1 MFREARTG
9 WRTAPATIFVVAL
22 VILIAGFVIIFQ
34 NEVTFRA
41 SRDRQAQVAA
51 QVLAGSV
58 TAAVDFGDPVA
69 SQQAV
74 NAFKVNPQV
83 RYVAVFDR
91 TGHVLAAY
99 DRVGRKRGS
108 TLAQLPPA
116 APNSFRISVPI
127 VSAGEHIGTVVYS
140 VEREAVSRRLTRYVI
155 LASMAVLAALVIATL
170 GLAQNAL
177 RRANRELSERAEALS
192 QSNELLAEQI
202 EERAKAEEQL
212 RQSQKMQ
219 ALGQLTG
226 GIAHDFNNLLT
237 VIQGSADIL
246 TRDELAEDRRKRFA
260 RAIVQASENAAVL
273 TSQLLAFARRQ
284 PLKPELVD
292 LSSLVGGMTELL
304 DRTMGE
310 RIRIRTQFEGS
321 CPVTVDRNQLQSAIL
336 NVASNA
342 RDAMPDGG
350 TLTIKVSTVPSGS
363 GERMAAVAVSDTG
376 SGMDPDTASRIFEPF
391 FTTKKTGQGTGLGLS
406 QVYGFA
412 TQSGGDVLLETEP
425 GKGTTVTLLLPCS
438 QGAAIAESKE
448 QEPELPEQERAE
460 ILVVE
465 DNEDV
470 GHFAETLLTELG
482 HSVTLA
488 TSGEEALELT
498 RARHFDVVFSDVVM
512 PGMGGLR
519 LSEALS
525 REKPGLPVILATGY
539 SQEIA
544 QSGSGGRPVIL
555 KPYRLATLS
564 QALADAMSAR
574 GGTGEQQGAAHGP
587 GV

>member
-1 MFREARTG
+1 MRDFRKSLLE
-9 WRTAPATIFVVAL
+9 WRNAPATIFVIALLILVGCVA
-22 VILIAGFVIIFQ
+22 IIFQ
-34 NEVTFRA
+34 NESTFRS
-41 SRDRQAQVAA
+41 SRDRQALVAA
-51 QVLAGSV
+51 QVLANSV
-58 TAAVDFGDPVA
+58 TAAVDFQDPVA
-69 SQQAV
+69 ARDAVQAFR
-74 NAFKVNPQV
+74 ANPQV
-83 RYVAVFDR
+83 RFVGVFDR
-91 TGHVLAAY
+91 AGDPLAAY
-99 DRVGRKRGS
+99 DPLHRHPGEPLSRLSPPSPTSYRV
-108 TLAQLPPA
+108 
-116 APNSFRISVPI
+116 SVPV
-127 VSAGEHIGTVVYS
+127 VSAGQRVGTVVYS
-140 VEREAVSRRLTRYVI
+140 VQREAVSRRLTRYATLGA
-155 LASMAVLAALVIATL
+155 LAILAALVIITL
-170 GLAQNAL
+170 GLAQSAL
-177 RRANRELSERAEALS
+177 HRANRELSERAEALG
-192 QSNELLAEQI
+192 QANELLAEQI

-212 RQSQKMQ
+212 RQSHKMQ

-246 TRDELAEDRRKRFA
+246 SRDEVADERRKRFA
-260 RAIVQASENAAVL
+260 KAIVHAAENAAVL

-292 LSSLVGGMTELL
+292 LSELVASMTDLL

-310 RIRIRTQFEGS
+310 RIRIETSLDRNA
-321 CPVTVDRNQLQSAIL
+321 CPVVVDRNQLQSAIL

-350 TLTIKVSTVPSGS
+350 TLRISVSEVASGG
-363 GERMAAVAVSDTG
+363 GERVAAVSISDTG
-376 SGMDPDTASRIFEPF
+376 HGMDADTASRIFEPF

-412 TQSGGDVLLETEP
+412 TQSGGDVVVDSNP
-425 GKGTTVTLLLPCS
+425 DQGTVITILLPCS
-438 QGAAIAESKE
+438 ESTIVAETPAGEEAVLE
-448 QEPELPEQERAE
+448 QPPAE

-465 DNEDV
+465 DNQEV
-470 GHFAETLLTELG
+470 GQFAQTLLSELG

-498 RARHFDVVFSDVVM
+498 RKRDFDVVFSDVVM

-519 LSEALS
+519 LAEQLAQ
-525 REKPGLPVILATGY
+525 EKPQLPVILATGY

-564 QALADAMSAR
+564 QALVDAIGA
-574 GGTGEQQGAAHGP
+574 GGEAAAP
-587 GV
+587 

>member
-1 MFREARTG
+1 MSMVRKSLLE
-9 WRTAPATIFVVAL
+9 WRTAPLTIFVVAL
-22 VILIAGFVIIFQ
+22 LIVAAGFAIIFQ

-41 SRDRQAQVAA
+41 ARDRQAMVAA
-51 QVLAGSV
+51 EVLAASV

-69 SQQAV
+69 TQQAV

-83 RYVAVFDR
+83 RFVGVFDR
-91 TGHVLAAY
+91 SGRMVAAY
-99 DRVGRKRGS
+99 DPSGRLSHRS
-108 TLAQLPPA
+108 LAAIGA
-116 APNSFRISVPI
+116 APPTSYRVLVPLT
-127 VSAGEHIGTVVYS
+127 SAGQRIGTVVYD
-140 VEREAVSRRLTRYVI
+140 VQREAVSRRLTRYLTLGALAI
-155 LASMAVLAALVIATL
+155 LAGLVIITL
-170 GLAQNAL
+170 GLAQTAL
-177 RRANRELSERAEALS
+177 RTANSELRQRAEALGEA
-192 QSNELLAEQI
+192 NELLAEQI
-202 EERAKAEEQL
+202 EERTKAEDQL

-246 TRDELAEDRRKRFA
+246 SRDELADDRRKRFA
-260 RAIVQASENAAVL
+260 KAILQAAENAAVL

-292 LSSLVGGMTELL
+292 LCELIGGMTDLL

-310 RIRIRTQFEGS
+310 RIRIETSLDRTTP
-321 CPVTVDRNQLQSAIL
+321 PVTIDRGQLQSAIL

-350 TLTIKVSTVPSGS
+350 TLQIAVSHVPAGT
-363 GERMAAVAVSDTG
+363 GERMAAISISDTG
-376 SGMDPDTASRIFEPF
+376 VGMNPETASRIFEPF
-391 FTTKKTGQGTGLGLS
+391 FTTKKTGKGTGLGLS

-412 TQSGGDVLLETEP
+412 TQSGGDVVVDSQE
-425 GKGTTVTLLLPCS
+425 GQGTTVSILLPCS
-438 QGAAIAESKE
+438 ENSFVLAEGSEDQDIAE
-448 QEPELPEQERAE
+448 QPRAE

-465 DNEDV
+465 DNEEV
-470 GHFAETLLTELG
+470 GQFAETLLKELG

-488 TSGEEALELT
+488 RSGEEALELT
-498 RARHFDVVFSDVVM
+498 RKRQFDVVFSDVVM

-519 LSEALS
+519 LAEQLGE
-525 REKPGLPVILATGY
+525 EKPDLPVVLATGY

-564 QALADAMSAR
+564 QALADAMA
-574 GGTGEQQGAAHGP
+574 GTAPSGAGAAAP
-587 GV
+587 Q

>member
-1 MFREARTG
+1 MRMFREPRTG
-9 WRTAPATIFVVAL
+9 WRTAPATIFLVA
-22 VILIAGFVIIFQ
+22 VFIVFAGFGIIFQ
-34 NEVTFRA
+34 NEAAFRA
-41 SRDRQAQVAA
+41 SRDRQAFVSA

-58 TAAVDFGDPVA
+58 TAAVDFNDPAA
-69 SQQAV
+69 SQQSV
-74 NAFKVNPQV
+74 DAFRVNPQV
-83 RYVAVFDR
+83 RYVGVFNR
-91 TGHVLAAY
+91 AGKVLGAY
-99 DRVGRKRGS
+99 DPSRGRARLN
-108 TLAQLPPA
+108 LAQLPPA
-116 APNSFRISVPI
+116 PESSYRVSVP
-127 VSAGEHIGTVVYS
+127 VMSAGQRIGTAIYE
-140 VEREAVSRRLTRYVI
+140 VEREAVSRRLTRYVVMGA
-155 LASMAVLAALVIATL
+155 LAVLAALVIVTL
-170 GLAQNAL
+170 GMAQAAL

-202 EERAKAEEQL
+202 EERAKAEDQL

-246 TRDELAEDRRKRFA
+246 TRDDLAEDRRKRFA

-292 LSSLVGGMTELL
+292 LTMLVAGMTDLL

-310 RIRIRTQFEGS
+310 RIKIETSFEGT
-321 CPVTVDRNQLQSAIL
+321 CPVTVDRNQIQSAIL

-350 TLTIKVSTVPSGS
+350 TLGISVATVPAGEQ
-363 GERMAAVAVSDTG
+363 ERMAAVAISDTG
-376 SGMDPDTASRIFEPF
+376 SGMDAGTVSRIFEPF

-412 TQSGGDVLLETEP
+412 TQSGGDVLVESEP
-425 GKGTTVTLLLPCS
+425 GKGTTITLLLPCS
-438 QGAAIAESKE
+438 QSSIVAEDE
-448 QEPELPEQERAE
+448 IGEVELPEQPPAA

-470 GHFAETLLTELG
+470 GHFAQTLLTELG

-498 RARHFDVVFSDVVM
+498 RKRDFDIVFSDVVM

-519 LSEALS
+519 LSEQLAA
-525 REKPGLPVILATGY
+525 EKPDLPVILATGY

-564 QALADAMSAR
+564 KALVDAMSGHDR
-574 GGTGEQQGAAHGP
+574 SEGM
-587 GV
+587 

>member
-1 MFREARTG
+1 MTG
-9 WRTAPATIFVVAL
+9 FWKSLPHWRTAPATIIIVAV
-22 VILIAGFVIIFQ
+22 VILLAGFAIIFQ
-34 NEVTFRA
+34 NEVSFRA
-41 SRDRQAQVAA
+41 ARDQQALVAA
-51 QVLAGSV
+51 EVLSRSV

-74 NAFKVNPQV
+74 NAFRVNPQV
-83 RYVAVFDR
+83 RYVGVFDR
-91 TGHVLAAY
+91 SGKPLAAY
-99 DRVGRKRGS
+99 DPTKSERQTSLG
-108 TLAQLPPA
+108 QLPP
-116 APNSFRISVPI
+116 PPDSSYRVVVP
-127 VSAGEHIGTVVYS
+127 VDSAGQRIGTVVYS

-155 LASMAVLAALVIATL
+155 LGAMAVLAALVIITL
-170 GLAQNAL
+170 GMAQNAL
-177 RRANRELSERAEALS
+177 RRANRELSERAEALA

-246 TRDELAEDRRKRFA
+246 SRDELAEDRRKRFA
-260 RAIVQASENAAVL
+260 RAIVQAAENAAVL

-284 PLKPELVD
+284 PLKPEVVD
-292 LSSLVGGMTELL
+292 LSELVGSMTELL

-310 RIRIRTQFEGS
+310 RIRIETSLDRTT

-342 RDAMPDGG
+342 RDAMPGGG
-350 TLTIKVSTVPSGS
+350 TLTISVSGVPDGS
-363 GERMAAVAVSDTG
+363 GEPMATVAISDTG
-376 SGMDPDTASRIFEPF
+376 TGMDADTSSRIFEPF
-391 FTTKKTGQGTGLGLS
+391 FTTKTTGKGTGLGLS

-412 TQSGGDVLLETEP
+412 TQSGGDVLVESEP
-425 GKGTTVTLLLPCS
+425 GKGTTVTLILPCS
-438 QGAAIAESKE
+438 ETGLIAAKKGDQPEIAH
-448 QEPELPEQERAE
+448 QPRAE

-465 DNEDV
+465 DNEEV
-470 GHFAETLLTELG
+470 GQFAETLLSELG

-498 RARHFDVVFSDVVM
+498 RKHDYDVVFSDVVM

-519 LSEALS
+519 LSEQLAA
-525 REKPGLPVILATGY
+525 EKPDLPVILATGY

-564 QALADAMSAR
+564 QALVDAMHGSA
-574 GGTGEQQGAAHGP
+574 AKPH
-587 GV
+587 

>member
-1 MFREARTG
+1 MRLLGKSPLE
-9 WRTAPATIFVVAL
+9 WRNAPAAIFILALFILVA
-22 VILIAGFVIIFQ
+22 FFTIIFQ
-34 NEVTFRA
+34 NETTFRA
-41 SRDRQAQVAA
+41 NRDRQALVAA

-58 TAAVDFGDPVA
+58 TAPVDFGDSAA

-74 NAFKVNPQV
+74 DAFRFNPQV
-83 RYVAVFDR
+83 RYVGVFDR
-91 TGHVLAAY
+91 TGHVLGAY
-99 DRVGRKRGS
+99 DRSAKRAQLN
-108 TLAQLPPA
+108 LAQLSPP
-116 APNSFRISVPI
+116 PGSSYR
-127 VSAGEHIGTVVYS
+127 VSAPIASAGQRIGTVVYE
-140 VEREAVSRRLTRYVI
+140 VEREAVSRRLTRYFV
-155 LASMAVLAALVIATL
+155 LGAMAVLAALLIVTL
-170 GLAQNAL
+170 GMAQAAL
-177 RRANRELSERAEALS
+177 RRANRELAERAEALS

-202 EERAKAEEQL
+202 EERAKAEDQL
-212 RQSQKMQ
+212 RQSHKMQ

-246 TRDELAEDRRKRFA
+246 SREEVADDRRKRFA
-260 RAIVQASENAAVL
+260 KAIVQAAENAAVL

-292 LSSLVGGMTELL
+292 LSELIGAMTDLL

-310 RIRIRTQFEGS
+310 RIRIETRLDRAT
-321 CPVTVDRNQLQSAIL
+321 CPVVVDRNQLQSAIL

-350 TLTIKVSTVPSGS
+350 TLRI
-363 GERMAAVAVSDTG
+363 AVAMAESGDGEPMSSVAISDTG
-376 SGMDPDTASRIFEPF
+376 GGMDADTVNRIFEPF

-412 TQSGGDVLLETEP
+412 TQSGGDVVVDSVP
-425 GKGTTVTLLLPCS
+425 GTGSTLILLLPCS
-438 QGAAIAESKE
+438 KSAVVTKARAE
-448 QEPELPEQERAE
+448 QPEVADQPPAE

-465 DNEDV
+465 DNEEV
-470 GHFAETLLTELG
+470 GRFAETLLSELG

-498 RARHFDVVFSDVVM
+498 RRREFDIVFSDVVM

-519 LSEALS
+519 LAEQLAE
-525 REKPGLPVILATGY
+525 EKPQLPVILATGY

-564 QALADAMSAR
+564 QALADAMSA
-574 GGTGEQQGAAHGP
+574 
-587 GV
+587 

>member
-1 MFREARTG
+1 MRVLRKSFLE
-9 WRTAPATIFVVAL
+9 WRTAPTAIF
-22 VILIAGFVIIFQ
+22 LIAMLIVAGGIGIILQ
-34 NEVTFRA
+34 NEVTFRSA
-41 SRDRQAQVAA
+41 RDRQAMVAA
-51 QVLAGSV
+51 EVLAGSV
-58 TAAVDFGDPVA
+58 TAAVDFDDPVA
-69 SQQAV
+69 AKEAV
-74 NAFKVNPQV
+74 DAFQVNPQV

-91 TGHVLAAY
+91 GGNILAAF
-99 DRVGRKRGS
+99 DRSGKRS
-108 TLAQLPPA
+108 RLSLAQLP
-116 APNSFRISVPI
+116 APPSTNYRVAVPV
-127 VSAGEHIGTVVYS
+127 VSAGEHVGTAVYE
-140 VEREAVSRRLTRYVI
+140 VEREAVARRLTRYVI
-155 LASMAVLAALVIATL
+155 LGALAVLAALVIVTL
-170 GLAQNAL
+170 GLAQAAL
-177 RRANRELSERAEALS
+177 HRANRELSERAEALS
-192 QSNELLAEQI
+192 QANELLAEQI
-202 EERAKAEEQL
+202 AERAKAEEQL

-246 TRDELAEDRRKRFA
+246 TRDELADDRRKRFA
-260 RAIVQASENAAVL
+260 KAIVQAADNAAVL

-284 PLKPELVD
+284 PLKPEIVD
-292 LSSLVGGMTELL
+292 LSQLVAGMTDLL

-310 RIRIRTQFEGS
+310 RIKIETTLARSTP
-321 CPVTVDRNQLQSAIL
+321 PVTVDRNQLQSAIL
-336 NVASNA
+336 NIASNA

-350 TLTIKVSTVPSGS
+350 TLSIRVSEVRSEA
-363 GERMAAVAVSDTG
+363 GERMATISVTDTG
-376 SGMDPDTASRIFEPF
+376 AGMDADTASRIFEPF

-412 TQSGGDVLLETEP
+412 TQSGGEVFVDSEP
-425 GKGTTVTLLLPCS
+425 GHGTTVTLLLPCS
-438 QGAAIAESKE
+438 EGGVTAAPHAE
-448 QEPELPEQERAE
+448 EPVLPAQPRAE

-470 GHFAETLLTELG
+470 GQFAETLLTELG

-488 TSGEEALELT
+488 TSGEEALELA
-498 RARHFDVVFSDVVM
+498 RAREFDVVFSDVVM

-519 LSEALS
+519 LAERLAE
-525 REKPGLPVILATGY
+525 EKPELPVVLATGY

-574 GGTGEQQGAAHGP
+574 T
-587 GV
+587 

>member
-1 MFREARTG
+1 MRVLRKSFLE
-9 WRTAPATIFVVAL
+9 WRTAPTAIF
-22 VILIAGFVIIFQ
+22 LIAMLIVAGGIGIILQ
-34 NEVTFRA
+34 NEVTFRSA
-41 SRDRQAQVAA
+41 RDRQAMVAA
-51 QVLAGSV
+51 EVLAGSV
-58 TAAVDFGDPVA
+58 TAAVDFDDPVA
-69 SQQAV
+69 AKEAV
-74 NAFKVNPQV
+74 DAFQVNPQV

-91 TGHVLAAY
+91 GGNMLAAF
-99 DRVGRKRGS
+99 DRSGKRS
-108 TLAQLPPA
+108 RLSLAQLP
-116 APNSFRISVPI
+116 APPSANYRVAVPV
-127 VSAGEHIGTVVYS
+127 VSAGEHVGTAVYE
-140 VEREAVSRRLTRYVI
+140 VEREAVARRLTRYVI
-155 LASMAVLAALVIATL
+155 LGALAVLAALVIVTL
-170 GLAQNAL
+170 GLAQAAL
-177 RRANRELSERAEALS
+177 HRANRELSERAEALS
-192 QSNELLAEQI
+192 QANELLAEQI
-202 EERAKAEEQL
+202 AERAKAEEQL

-246 TRDELAEDRRKRFA
+246 TRDELADDRRKRFA
-260 RAIVQASENAAVL
+260 KAIVQAADNAAVL

-284 PLKPELVD
+284 PLKPEIVD
-292 LSSLVGGMTELL
+292 LSQLVAGMTDLL

-310 RIRIRTQFEGS
+310 RIKIETTLARSTP
-321 CPVTVDRNQLQSAIL
+321 PVTVDRNQLQSAIL
-336 NVASNA
+336 NIASNA

-350 TLTIKVSTVPSGS
+350 TLNIRVSEVRSEA
-363 GERMAAVAVSDTG
+363 GERMATISVTDTG
-376 SGMDPDTASRIFEPF
+376 AGMDADTASRIFEPF

-412 TQSGGDVLLETEP
+412 TQSGGEVFVDSEP
-425 GKGTTVTLLLPCS
+425 GHGTTVTLLLPCS
-438 QGAAIAESKE
+438 EGGVTAAPHAE
-448 QEPELPEQERAE
+448 EPVLPAQPRAE

-470 GHFAETLLTELG
+470 GQFAETLLTELG

-488 TSGEEALELT
+488 TSGEEALELA
-498 RARHFDVVFSDVVM
+498 RAREFDVVFSDVVM

-519 LSEALS
+519 LAERLAE
-525 REKPGLPVILATGY
+525 EKPELPVVLATGY

-574 GGTGEQQGAAHGP
+574 T
-587 GV
+587 

>member
-1 MFREARTG
+1 MA
-9 WRTAPATIFVVAL
+9 
-22 VILIAGFVIIFQ
+22 
-34 NEVTFRA
+34 
-41 SRDRQAQVAA
+41 QA
-51 QVLAGSV
+51 
-58 TAAVDFGDPVA
+58 
-69 SQQAV
+69 
-74 NAFKVNPQV
+74 
-83 RYVAVFDR
+83 
-91 TGHVLAAY
+91 
-99 DRVGRKRGS
+99 
-108 TLAQLPPA
+108 
-116 APNSFRISVPI
+116 
-127 VSAGEHIGTVVYS
+127 
-140 VEREAVSRRLTRYVI
+140 
-155 LASMAVLAALVIATL
+155 
-170 GLAQNAL
+170 AL
-177 RRANRELSERAEALS
+177 RRANDELSERAEALG
-192 QSNELLAEQI
+192 QANELLAEQM
-202 EERAKAEEQL
+202 EERAKAEDQL

-246 TRDELAEDRRKRFA
+246 SRDDLADDRRKRFA
-260 RAIVQASENAAVL
+260 RAIVQAAENAAVL

-292 LSSLVGGMTELL
+292 LSTLVASMTELL

-310 RIRIRTQFEGS
+310 RIRIETSRGIC
-321 CPVTVDRNQLQSAIL
+321 CPVTVDRNQLQSAVL

-350 TLTIKVSTVPSGS
+350 TLAIAVSNVPSGS
-363 GERMAAVAVSDTG
+363 GERMSAIAISDTG
-376 SGMDPDTASRIFEPF
+376 SGMDVETASRIFEPF
-391 FTTKKTGQGTGLGLS
+391 FTTKMTGKGTGLGLS

-412 TQSGGDVLLETEP
+412 TQSGGDVLVESEP
-425 GKGTTVTLLLPCS
+425 GKGTTVTILLPCS
-438 QGAAIAESKE
+438 DAEVVAEAKLE
-448 QEPELPEQERAE
+448 DAEVPQQARAE

-470 GHFAETLLTELG
+470 GHFAETLLSELG

-498 RARHFDVVFSDVVM
+498 RARDFDLVFSDVVM

-519 LSEALS
+519 LSEQLAE
-525 REKPGLPVILATGY
+525 EKPDLPVILATGY

-564 QALADAMSAR
+564 QALVDAMSAS
-574 GGTGEQQGAAHGP
+574 GK
-587 GV
+587 